1 MRRNFLFACLLA
13 TMAMA
18 GFAATPELQQV
29 RKVYFLQ
36 MGSGMDQYL
45 AQHLTKG
52 NTFEVVTDPALAD
65 AIFSD
70 RIGETFEQKYAELY
84 PTPKPVE
91 EEKTKDAD
99 KEPKKDDKALQS
111 SGAVRGAST
120 WGRGRGNVYLIDRKS
135 RAVLWSSF
143 RKPKNSTAKEMDRT
157 AAQVVGSLKND
168 LGMKAAGR

>member
-1 MRRNFLFACLLA
+1 M
-13 TMAMA
+13 MAMA
-18 GFAATPELQQV
+18 DFAATPELKQV

-84 PTPKPVE
+84 PPAKPVE
-91 EEKTKDAD
+91 EEKSEDAD
-99 KEPKKDDKALQS
+99 KEPKKDVKALQS
-111 SGAVRGAST
+111 SGAVSAST

-168 LGMKAAGR
+168 LGLKATGR